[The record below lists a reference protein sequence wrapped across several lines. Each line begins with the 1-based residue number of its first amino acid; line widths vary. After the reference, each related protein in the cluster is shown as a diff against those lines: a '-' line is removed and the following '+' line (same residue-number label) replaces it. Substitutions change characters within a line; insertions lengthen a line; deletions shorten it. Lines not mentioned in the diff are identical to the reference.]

1 MDIRQNSIRVRAG
14 GGDVIAAS
22 KSAHRAKKRAR
33 GLVRVE
39 LWVPREIRRTVRA
52 FLRRLVMED
61 AK

>member
-1 MDIRQNSIRVRAG
+1 MTT
-14 GGDVIAAS
+14 AS

>member
-1 MDIRQNSIRVRAG
+1 MTTAC
-14 GGDVIAAS
+14 
-22 KSAHRAKKRAR
+22 KSAHRVGKRAR

-39 LWVPREIRRTVRA
+39 VWVPRELRRTVRA

>member
-1 MDIRQNSIRVRAG
+1 MTT
-14 GGDVIAAS
+14 AS
-22 KSAHRAKKRAR
+22 KSAHRVRKRAR

-39 LWVPREIRRTVRA
+39 VWVPRELRRTVRA